1 MDISRIVPSIAIQML
16 IAFGIITFLG
26 IFSNFFVYLN
36 TGSIGQSFTQYSSVS
51 LPLVKANSD
60 LRMAILETQISLKE
74 QIITGNNPQERRNS
88 ISARQAAW
96 DDINTHFIQLQ
107 QLAQQTGFDNRTLN
121 TIEQNL
127 NQLKAEQ
134 KVVSDISNTVDN
146 EPAVKILVTQAIPLA
161 ESMVRLLSELIDG
174 ELEQESDDERIE
186 LFKLLVDSKM
196 SFATAISELR
206 AYLLTREQKNI
217 DGFDQAWFANSDAFV
232 AILDDYEEL
241 FSDEQMTLWE
251 SYSEEREKIAP
262 LTILAFE
269 KQASPDANFATKH
282 LREVISPLTKQI
294 FGLLSELNVHVGQVS
309 ADGISMVENSL
320 SDMFI
325 VIIIA
330 SLITVIIAS
339 SISLLF
345 SNKLKQRVQL
355 LLERAQNIS
364 VGNFQTKES
373 YFAMRHTDELNQ
385 LSESFNHMTLSL
397 SSTISTV
404 RRQSRQ
410 VGHSAHQVAAIATE
424 ISSVAKSENDSYNE
438 VMQVIDCFMD
448 LLHESSEAI
457 EQSKGVLDQARLE
470 ADSGIAAVNSN
481 LEEMNRTVEV
491 VEVASKEVGELQAAS
506 EQIETVTDAISTV
519 ADQTALIA
527 LNAAIE
533 AARAG
538 EQGRGFAVVADEVR
552 SLAKRTAASTDEIRQ
567 VITQLLSKVSDV
579 ISFMSDIIDQ
589 VNVSKTRSDES
600 GQALKAMTN
609 TIDRIVSANEQI
621 AERSNRQS
629 EQMVEMQL
637 KLQHLFASL
646 QQNAEKAQMV
656 SMIGGDLYQTSELV
670 NNLMD
675 GFFFDEDKD
684 TYIRQQHEQRRSD
697 RVEAKIK
704 MNIDTG
710 DQIYSTITRELS
722 CVGCGVILSQ
732 QLNQELDINSTVTLT
747 LFRPK
752 KNYSEY
758 MQQTPLELAA
768 RVIRKEDRSDEH
780 AYYGLEF
787 TISNTEQDRVLNQL
801 YAFFDE

>member
-16 IAFGIITFLG
+16 IAFGIITSLG

-36 TGSIGQSFTQYSSVS
+36 TGSIGQSFTQFSSVS

-74 QIITGNNPQERRNS
+74 QIITGNSPEERRNS
-88 ISARQAAW
+88 ITARQAAW
-96 DDINTHFIQLQ
+96 NNINKHFAQLQ
-107 QLAQQTGFDNRTLN
+107 ALAQQTGFENRILS

-127 NQLKAEQ
+127 RQLNTEQ
-134 KVVSDISNTVDN
+134 QVVSDISNTVDN

-161 ESMVRLLSELIDG
+161 ESMVGLLSELIES
-174 ELEQESDDERIE
+174 ELEQDPDEERME

-206 AYLLTREQKNI
+206 AFLLTREQKNI

-241 FSDEQMTLWE
+241 FSEAQLMKW
-251 SYSEEREKIAP
+251 SAYSEEREKIAP

-294 FGLLSELNVHVGQVS
+294 FAQLNELNSHVAQVS
-309 ADGISMVENSL
+309 ANGITTVETAL

-325 VIIIA
+325 VITIA

-373 YFAMRHTDELNQ
+373 YFSMHHKDELNQ

-424 ISSVAKSENDSYNE
+424 ISSVAKSENDGYNQ
-438 VMQVIDCFMD
+438 VMQVIDCFME
-448 LLHESSEAI
+448 LLHESSNAI
-457 EQSKGVLDQARLE
+457 EQSKGVLDQARQE
-470 ADSGIAAVNSN
+470 ADSGIAAVSSN

-491 VEVASKEVGELQAAS
+491 VEIASKEVGELQSAS

-567 VITQLLSKVSDV
+567 VITQLLTKVSDV
-579 ISFMSDIIDQ
+579 INLMTNIIEQ
-589 VNVSKTRSDES
+589 VNISKTRSDES
-600 GQALKAMTN
+600 GQALKAMTL
-609 TIDRIVSANEQI
+609 TIDRIVSANEQV
-621 AERSNRQS
+621 AERSSRQS
-629 EQMVEMQL
+629 DQMIEMQL

-675 GFFFDEDKD
+675 SFFFDEDKD
-684 TYIRQQHEQRRSD
+684 SYIQQQHEKRRSD

-704 MNIDTG
+704 LNIETD

-732 QLNQELDINSTVTLT
+732 QLNQELDINSTVILT
-747 LFRPK
+747 LYEPK

-758 MQQTPLELAA
+758 MQQQPLKIPAK
-768 RVIRKEDRSDEH
+768 VIRKEDRSDEH

-787 TISNTEQDRVLNQL
+787 DVRDANQVKVLEQL